1 LNQLFLHLKY
11 CRQLFSIL
19 GFSRLSAVGVIL
31 VYYLFT
37 LSSALLDGIGLLYL
51 VALFTGGDTSVLER
65 AVPKALLETLPIPN
79 QNANSTNI
87 LTFVICVYF
96 FNVLIRFGL
105 LLFDAWI
112 AAYLRRR
119 LQEKVFERYIY
130 CDWSFM
136 RAIRIGSAVGTTA
149 QETILVTKYITC
161 LIASGYFA
169 LSALVIAI
177 LAAATSLKIFLLF
190 ILIIAPLA
198 LGMKYVIGR
207 QARFSVKSSE
217 LRNLFSADL
226 TDRLNGLLQIR
237 VEENPKYHLDKGL
250 RIQPSLTRLEILI
263 GYCGALIGVFNLLMP
278 LVCLIALYV
287 WQNFWP
293 EQGAG
298 GMALAASIGILGIR
312 FANQLNGAVVSA
324 GSVVR
329 LSGSFYP
336 VLQALELP
344 PIRQVQ
350 QVPEAI
356 GTVQLTDVAFSYG
369 DCVVLSEVNLT
380 IERGIPIILV
390 APSGRGKTT
399 LAHLI
404 SGLYL
409 PEKGSIEYIGDESKK
424 VYGSYGYRARVGYV
438 TQDIYLFQG
447 SLREN
452 LQSDRAIPDLQI
464 WSVLEMVGAADFV
477 AALGGLDAESSEA
490 GRSLSGGQRRRLGI
504 ARVLLLDCEILILD
518 EITAGLDQENQQSVL
533 EILRKLSESHLM
545 VLISHQP
552 LNLPN
557 QKIYEL

>member
-1 LNQLFLHLKY
+1 MNQLFLHLKY